1 MRFKRRQTRRRKNE
15 TTDSTLLKGSN
26 WLASD
31 SWSRQFLLATSTSNL
46 QHEKHSL
53 HYLKSPYSG
62 IQSFELIDS
71 AMVSAIFENN
81 VSILFRAEGV
91 WSLLSDQN
99 GELLNSKTYSK
110 VLSALPTYEIDNLYF
125 CEDSINERQINRDQ
139 IDIPVKPLSLNE
151 QQQLIANQDI
161 VMAGQK

>member
-1 MRFKRRQTRRRKNE
+1 MKNI
-15 TTDSTLLKGSN
+15 LYII
-26 WLASD
+26 
-31 SWSRQFLLATSTSNL
+31 SR
-46 QHEKHSL
+46 
-53 HYLKSPYSG
+53 SPYSG

-99 GELLNSKTYSK
+99 GELLNSKTHSK

-125 CEDSINERQINRDQ
+125 CEDSVNERRISRDQ
-139 IDIPVKPLSLNE
+139 IDIPVKALSLNE
-151 QQQLIANQDI
+151 QQQLITKQDI
-161 VMAGQK
+161 VMAGPK

>member
-1 MRFKRRQTRRRKNE
+1 MKKI
-15 TTDSTLLKGSN
+15 LYII
-26 WLASD
+26 
-31 SWSRQFLLATSTSNL
+31 SR
-46 QHEKHSL
+46 
-53 HYLKSPYSG
+53 SPYSG
-62 IQSFELIDS
+62 VQSFELIDS

-81 VSILFRAEGV
+81 VCILFRAEGV

-99 GELLNSKTYSK
+99 GELLNSKTHSK

-125 CEDSINERQINRDQ
+125 CEDSVNERQINRDQ

-161 VMAGQK
+161 VMAGPK

>member
-1 MRFKRRQTRRRKNE
+1 
-15 TTDSTLLKGSN
+15 
-26 WLASD
+26 
-31 SWSRQFLLATSTSNL
+31 
-46 QHEKHSL
+46 
-53 HYLKSPYSG
+53 
-62 IQSFELIDS
+62 
-71 AMVSAIFENN
+71 MVSAIFENN

-99 GELLNSKTYSK
+99 GELLNSKTHSK

-125 CEDSINERQINRDQ
+125 CEDSVNERQINRDQ

-161 VMAGQK
+161 VMAGPK

>member
-1 MRFKRRQTRRRKNE
+1 MKNI
-15 TTDSTLLKGSN
+15 LYII
-26 WLASD
+26 
-31 SWSRQFLLATSTSNL
+31 SR
-46 QHEKHSL
+46 
-53 HYLKSPYSG
+53 SPYSG
-62 IQSFELIDS
+62 VQSFELIDS

-99 GELLNSKTYSK
+99 GELLNSKTHSK

-125 CEDSINERQINRDQ
+125 CEDSVNVRRISRDQ

-161 VMAGQK
+161 VLAGPK

>member
-1 MRFKRRQTRRRKNE
+1 MMQTIF
-15 TTDSTLLKGSN
+15 TDSRNIILINMKNILYII
-26 WLASD
+26 
-31 SWSRQFLLATSTSNL
+31 SR
-46 QHEKHSL
+46 
-53 HYLKSPYSG
+53 SPYSG
-62 IQSFELIDS
+62 VQSFELIDS

-99 GELLNSKTYSK
+99 GELLNSKTHSK

-125 CEDSINERQINRDQ
+125 CEDSVNERQINRDQ

>member
-1 MRFKRRQTRRRKNE
+1 MKNI
-15 TTDSTLLKGSN
+15 LYII
-26 WLASD
+26 
-31 SWSRQFLLATSTSNL
+31 SR
-46 QHEKHSL
+46 
-53 HYLKSPYSG
+53 SPYSG
-62 IQSFELIDS
+62 VQSFELIDS

-99 GELLNSKTYSK
+99 GELLNSKTHSK
-110 VLSALPTYEIDNLYF
+110 MLSALPTYEIDNLYF
-125 CEDSINERQINRDQ
+125 CEYSVNERRISRDQ

-161 VMAGQK
+161 VMAGPK

>member
-1 MRFKRRQTRRRKNE
+1 MKNI
-15 TTDSTLLKGSN
+15 LYII
-26 WLASD
+26 
-31 SWSRQFLLATSTSNL
+31 SR
-46 QHEKHSL
+46 
-53 HYLKSPYSG
+53 SPYSG
-62 IQSFELIDS
+62 VQSFELIDS

-99 GELLNSKTYSK
+99 GELLNSKTHSK

-125 CEDSINERQINRDQ
+125 CEDSVNERQINRDQ

-161 VMAGQK
+161 VMAGQNEHLASRL

>member
-1 MRFKRRQTRRRKNE
+1 MKNVLYII
-15 TTDSTLLKGSN
+15 S
-26 WLASD
+26 
-31 SWSRQFLLATSTSNL
+31 
-46 QHEKHSL
+46 
-53 HYLKSPYSG
+53 KSPYSG
-62 IQSFELIDS
+62 IKSFELIDS

-125 CEDSINERQINRDQ
+125 CEDSINERQINRNQ
-139 IDIPVKPLSLNE
+139 IDIHLKSLSLSE

-161 VMAGQK
+161 VMAGPK

>member
-1 MRFKRRQTRRRKNE
+1 MKNILYII
-15 TTDSTLLKGSN
+15 S
-26 WLASD
+26 
-31 SWSRQFLLATSTSNL
+31 
-46 QHEKHSL
+46 
-53 HYLKSPYSG
+53 KSPYSG
-62 IQSFELIDS
+62 IKSFELIDS

-81 VSILFRAEGV
+81 VSVLFRAEGV

-99 GELLNSKTYSK
+99 GELLNSKTHSK

-125 CEDSINERQINRDQ
+125 CEDSVNERQINRDQ

>member
-1 MRFKRRQTRRRKNE
+1 MKNI
-15 TTDSTLLKGSN
+15 LYII
-26 WLASD
+26 
-31 SWSRQFLLATSTSNL
+31 SR
-46 QHEKHSL
+46 
-53 HYLKSPYSG
+53 SPYSG
-62 IQSFELIDS
+62 VRSFELIDS

-91 WSLLSDQN
+91 WSLLSDQT
-99 GELLNSKTYSK
+99 GELLNSNTHSK

-125 CEDSINERQINRDQ
+125 CEDSVNERRISRDQ

-161 VMAGQK
+161 VMAGPK

>member
-1 MRFKRRQTRRRKNE
+1 MKHIYTIHHIGHHSIIFPPERYVTNGEVKR
-15 TTDSTLLKGSN
+15 
-26 WLASD
+26 
-31 SWSRQFLLATSTSNL
+31 
-46 QHEKHSL
+46 H
-53 HYLKSPYSG
+53 P
-62 IQSFELIDS
+62 
-71 AMVSAIFENN
+71 IFENN

-125 CEDSINERQINRDQ
+125 CEDSVNERQINRDQ

-161 VMAGQK
+161 VMAGPK

>member
-1 MRFKRRQTRRRKNE
+1 MKNILYII
-15 TTDSTLLKGSN
+15 S
-26 WLASD
+26 
-31 SWSRQFLLATSTSNL
+31 
-46 QHEKHSL
+46 
-53 HYLKSPYSG
+53 KSPYSG
-62 IQSFELIDS
+62 VQSFELIDS

-91 WSLLSDQN
+91 WSLISDQN
-99 GELLNSKTYSK
+99 GELLNSKTHSK
-110 VLSALPTYEIDNLYF
+110 VLSALPSYEIDNIYF
-125 CEDSINERQINRDQ
+125 CEDSINERRINRDQ

>member
-1 MRFKRRQTRRRKNE
+1 MKNI
-15 TTDSTLLKGSN
+15 LYII
-26 WLASD
+26 
-31 SWSRQFLLATSTSNL
+31 SR
-46 QHEKHSL
+46 
-53 HYLKSPYSG
+53 SPYSG
-62 IQSFELIDS
+62 VQSFELIDS

-99 GELLNSKTYSK
+99 GELLNSKTHSK

-125 CEDSINERQINRDQ
+125 CEDSVNERRISRDQ
-139 IDIPVKPLSLNE
+139 IDIPVKPLSLNG

-161 VMAGQK
+161 VMGGPK

>member
-1 MRFKRRQTRRRKNE
+1 MKNI
-15 TTDSTLLKGSN
+15 LYII
-26 WLASD
+26 
-31 SWSRQFLLATSTSNL
+31 SR
-46 QHEKHSL
+46 
-53 HYLKSPYSG
+53 SPYSG
-62 IQSFELIDS
+62 VQSFELIDS

-99 GELLNSKTYSK
+99 GELLNSKTHSK

-139 IDIPVKPLSLNE
+139 FDIPVKPLSLNE
-151 QQQLIANQDI
+151 QQRLIANQDI
-161 VMAGQK
+161 VMAGLK